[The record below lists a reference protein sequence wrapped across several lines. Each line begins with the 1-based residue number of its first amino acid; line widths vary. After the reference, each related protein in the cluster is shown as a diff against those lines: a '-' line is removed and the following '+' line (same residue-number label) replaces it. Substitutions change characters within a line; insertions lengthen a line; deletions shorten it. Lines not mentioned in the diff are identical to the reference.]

1 MNLLGLYCTI
11 IFIFYIQGLLQ
22 GDIYTARLV
31 TTSLDDEPSD
41 QIGDNV
47 NDAELISCPKLPAI
61 DDGIPFMDDP
71 SFDEVKPK
79 TSPTESQKMAMDG
92 NVEILEA
99 VEKYLQDEHPPP
111 SVGANQS
118 KAKPPRPCGAPP
130 ALGNLVPP
138 L

>member
-11 IFIFYIQGLLQ
+11 IFIFYIQGLLR

-31 TTSLDDEPSD
+31 TTSLDDDPSD
-41 QIGDNV
+41 NV
-47 NDAELISCPKLPAI
+47 KDAELISCPLPAI

-71 SFDEVKPK
+71 LFDEVKPK
-79 TSPTESQKMAMDG
+79 TRTTESQKMAMDG

-111 SVGANQS
+111 SVPGANPS
-118 KAKPPRPCGAPP
+118 KAKPPRPCGAPS